1 MEEVVTLGRIELKF
15 LVLIILPNLEETLV
29 YNEGT
34 SVGVTEWSIDDT
46 IEGAI
51 IIPIESLMERSSLG
65 IS

>member
-1 MEEVVTLGRIELKF
+1 M
-15 LVLIILPNLEETLV
+15 EETLV

-34 SVGVTEWSIDDT
+34 SVGVTEWSIDNT